1 MAVKQQAMT
10 DAVSEVYAQALI
22 EIAEERGELET
33 VAQELEEL
41 AQLIESD
48 ADLMRVLKNRALSER
63 ERGGFIERVF
73 KDRFSDS
80 VYKFLRVVN
89 TKERLASL
97 PGMITAYGDLLR
109 DKKNIVHVKVWVARE
124 MDAGEVAAVS
134 RSIGESLGSKTV
146 ELEQEVD
153 EALIGGL
160 KIRVGDNMID
170 ASVVSRL
177 RMMKQQLIEAGR
189 EQARQKAA
197 TL

>member
-1 MAVKQQAMT
+1 MAVKKQAMT

-22 EIAEERGELET
+22 EIAEASGELET
-33 VAQELEEL
+33 VAAELQELGNLL
-41 AQLIESD
+41 AND
-48 ADLMRVLKNRALSER
+48 TDLTKVLQNRALSER

-89 TKERLASL
+89 AKDRLGSL
-97 PGMITAYGDLLR
+97 PGIITAYSNLLR
-109 DKKNIVHVKVWVARE
+109 DKKNIVSVKAWVAQE
-124 MDAGEVAAVS
+124 MNADEAATVS
-134 RSIGESLGSKTV
+134 RSIGESLGGKTV

-153 EALIGGL
+153 ADLIGGL
-160 KIRVGDNMID
+160 KIRVGDKMID
-170 ASVVSRL
+170 ASVASQLRL
-177 RMMKQQLIEAGR
+177 MKQKLVEAGR